1 MNILDI
7 ILLVLIALSVI
18 GGIQKGFFKSLFD
31 MLGVV
36 ISIVLTYFNYDIL
49 ENQLLASSKF
59 TTTINDFFVSNSNW
73 FMNIVD
79 NNEIN
84 FFTKLLGGLN
94 INQATSSKM
103 MGAEDLLSM
112 FASTMTTITVRLISI
127 ILTFL
132 VIYLVLLIVFSILNK
147 IMEIPGLNILNR
159 CGGAIVGF
167 LKASLI
173 IFIALSLIVP
183 LVRTIAPE
191 EEIAKE
197 DQNIFYGLTTEVN
210 SSKIVDI
217 ALGDKSITESISDG
231 FGIDLDKLINE
242 EIKTKLNI
250 E

>member
-7 ILLVLIALSVI
+7 ILLVLIVLSVI

-49 ENQLLASSKF
+49 EKQLMASSKF

-73 FMNIVD
+73 FMKIID
-79 NNEIN
+79 NNEID
-84 FFTKLLGGLN
+84 FFRKLIGGLN
-94 INQATSSKM
+94 INQATSSQM
-103 MGAEDLLSM
+103 MGSEDLLAM
-112 FASTMTTITVRLISI
+112 FSSTMTTVTIRLLSI

-132 VIYLVLLIVFSILNK
+132 VIYLVLLIVFAVLNK

-159 CGGAIVGF
+159 CGGAVVGF

-173 IFIALSLIVP
+173 IFIALSLVVP

-191 EEIAKE
+191 DEVAKE
-197 DQNIFYGLTTEVN
+197 DQNVFYGLTTEIN
-210 SSKIVDI
+210 NSKIVAI

-231 FGIDLDKLINE
+231 FGINLDQLIND